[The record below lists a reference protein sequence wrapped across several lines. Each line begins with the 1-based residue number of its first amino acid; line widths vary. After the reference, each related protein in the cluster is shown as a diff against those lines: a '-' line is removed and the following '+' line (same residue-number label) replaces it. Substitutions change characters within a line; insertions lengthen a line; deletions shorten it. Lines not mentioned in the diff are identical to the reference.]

1 MVAFKCRVCG
11 ADSTH
16 VSNIQPTMRFV
27 SAIQVSDRSLTAE
40 LAAAQEVDDPR
51 DGFVWQ
57 CQACGNGGHSLEEV
71 LEAA

>member
-1 MVAFKCRVCG
+1 
-11 ADSTH
+11 
-16 VSNIQPTMRFV
+16 MRFV